1 MICFVL
7 VNTSAPNAQYFTP
20 GGDSPGKFTLY
31 SYFLFTNS
39 FQFIMTFNQDRRLRE
54 EWKRAINSAIHSILL
69 SLANLVVYS
78 IGAIRNRRSCKKSVK
93 YDLRME
99 LQKTASQ
106 GTEPQE
112 VVLQDMDLQEADPQG
127 IESQEAASP
136 DMDLQEAVL
145 QDMGLQEAVPEV
157 IEVKLSYQQGTTNGQ
172 LDSEDVF

>member
-1 MICFVL
+1 MIL
-7 VNTSAPNAQYFTP
+7 
-20 GGDSPGKFTLY
+20 L
-31 SYFLFTNS
+31 
-39 FQFIMTFNQDRRLRE
+39 
-54 EWKRAINSAIHSILL
+54 AINILL

-78 IGAIRNRRSCKKSVK
+78 IVAIRSRRPCKKSVK

-136 DMDLQEAVL
+136 DMGLQEAVL

-157 IEVKLSYQQGTTNGQ
+157 IEVFKSIFINIKGNL
-172 LDSEDVF
+172 